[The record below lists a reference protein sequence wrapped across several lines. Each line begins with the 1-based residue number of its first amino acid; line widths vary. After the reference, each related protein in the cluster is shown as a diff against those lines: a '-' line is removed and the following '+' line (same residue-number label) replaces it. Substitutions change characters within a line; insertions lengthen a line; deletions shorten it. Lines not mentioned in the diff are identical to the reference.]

1 MAEAQVT
8 VLRQTFVAGRSRWEQ
23 VGAERANDLGEYRIA
38 GLVAGN
44 YFVSVTPPPD
54 FRSLIETS
62 STSAVTHPAAAFDKP
77 TPTAYQTTYYPGTR
91 DRGQAATIQ
100 LHAGED
106 FPMNFSLT
114 PSPSLTIRGSVV
126 NLPTGS
132 SAAIVLQSKDF
143 GLVLNGAEMHKDGS
157 FEIRDISPGAYT
169 ILATVDNVAMPM
181 MARQSLQL
189 AESVD
194 GLRLAP
200 QTGGTIRGRL
210 RTEAGGNV
218 RLDPSRMFLLLH
230 ELDGDDEMLGAVN
243 AGQGS
248 PTLAHVN
255 LDGSFEWK
263 NVPAGRY
270 SVQIAEASGMPDW
283 FLKSVVAGG
292 REALDSG
299 FSLSGGVTPL
309 DLLASANGATTEGVA
324 TNEKDEPIND
334 AVVVAVP
341 ESRFRGRPE
350 RYRKAI
356 SDQSGHFTLRGLSP
370 GNYTIFAWDRV
381 DGEAYYNP
389 EFLKSYEGQ
398 GKALQ
403 VNEGD
408 LLRVQVRV
416 ALTSGDEP

>member
-1 MAEAQVT
+1 
-8 VLRQTFVAGRSRWEQ
+8 
-23 VGAERANDLGEYRIA
+23 
-38 GLVAGN
+38 
-44 YFVSVTPPPD
+44 
-54 FRSLIETS
+54 
-62 STSAVTHPAAAFDKP
+62 
-77 TPTAYQTTYYPGTR
+77 
-91 DRGQAATIQ
+91 
-100 LHAGED
+100 
-106 FPMNFSLT
+106 
-114 PSPSLTIRGSVV
+114 
-126 NLPTGS
+126 
-132 SAAIVLQSKDF
+132 
-143 GLVLNGAEMHKDGS
+143 
-157 FEIRDISPGAYT
+157 
-169 ILATVDNVAMPM
+169 
-181 MARQSLQL
+181 
-189 AESVD
+189 
-194 GLRLAP
+194 
-200 QTGGTIRGRL
+200 
-210 RTEAGGNV
+210 
-218 RLDPSRMFLLLH
+218 
-230 ELDGDDEMLGAVN
+230 
-243 AGQGS
+243 
-248 PTLAHVN
+248 
-255 LDGSFEWK
+255 
-263 NVPAGRY
+263 
-270 SVQIAEASGMPDW
+270 MPDW

-370 GNYTIFAWDRV
+370 GNYTIFAWDSV